1 MNALESVSF
10 PAKPWT
16 GSQIKHLRKAMIDG
30 QDAID
35 GLSYE
40 DVSDWYMQVIGHIV
54 NAIYEIDTTSL
65 GIPDLRIS
73 SRVKTVGALRDK
85 LIRTPGM
92 QIPNIHDIMSVRI
105 ACDMT
110 LTEQDKLVSLLAD
123 SLPVHQ
129 ILDIRTSPHSGY
141 RAVHVILKLSN
152 GVFAEVQVRGGDVFL
167 DSLTGRRTPSWRST
181 AGSSATGPWAVRQIR
196 TLRRRRDP
204 RARLSRQGRVAVVVR
219 GPARGGAPRGN
230 AGTLLLQPLPVPH
243 IQYRPARIPQLMDH
257 IRGTVLVLDV
267 QIHRPLAL
275 LPAIRHADAL
285 LDSTSP
291 RKRHH
296 LAVNTFIRSHTEGEP
311 HEP

>member
-73 SRVKTVGALRDK
+73 SRVKTVGTLHDK

-92 QIPNIHDIMSVRI
+92 QIPNIHDIMGVRI

-129 ILDIRTSPHSGY
+129 ILDIRISPHSGY

-152 GVFAEVQVRGGDVFL
+152 GVFAEVQVR
-167 DSLTGRRTPSWRST
+167 
-181 AGSSATGPWAVRQIR
+181 
-196 TLRRRRDP
+196 
-204 RARLSRQGRVAVVVR
+204 
-219 GPARGGAPRGN
+219 
-230 AGTLLLQPLPVPH
+230 TLLQDLWANCYELAGDIFGRAIRYGGKPERDDMGLVKQLREISDVL
-243 IQYRPARIPQLMDH
+243 ARIESQEVNGTD
-257 IRGTVLVLDV
+257 TVLTKKREASIAAMKDLRGSLE
-267 QIHRPLAL
+267 QFQEYSARAL
-275 LPAIRHADAL
+275 I
-285 LDSTSP
+285 
-291 RKRHH
+291 
-296 LAVNTFIRSHTEGEP
+296 
-311 HEP
+311 